1 MSSHDPI
8 APLPPPEALSSDDAN
23 GPVAATRSPSRTGEA
38 VEVIDSVSLF
48 KGRPT
53 VQILH
58 QGGLYQLRATRQ
70 GKLILTK

>member
-1 MSSHDPI
+1 M
-8 APLPPPEALSSDDAN
+8 
-23 GPVAATRSPSRTGEA
+23 AATRSPSRTGEA